1 MTGMSA
7 STARVSPGTPAGGQF
22 AAQAHSDGGFSLDTT
37 PPTPQLTPGL
47 TDQIAELN
55 RQISDL
61 TDQQQRCVVRSIA
74 EKVRQGHPDGARLWL
89 RQRDGDYGRVFSPT
103 HLDDANGDL
112 VSEDFDRK
120 WAPGDVS
127 SLVTNLEADEGK
139 FVDWD
144 EATDDYFLD
153 VEEGLSA
160 DVSPTVRP
168 DEATQAREGEIN
180 YLTDK
185 AEYLQLPE
193 DALDEAVIDTHSRTA
208 SGQVNSSN
216 TEFSDAHDEAERK
229 ASEVNNGGPRAQVE
243 YLVDSW
249 GAEEVSRHLTQLG
262 RDAGAGGPADHH

>member
-1 MTGMSA
+1 MTGMSTP
-7 STARVSPGTPAGGQF
+7 TARVQPGTPAGGQF
-22 AAQAHSDGGFSLDTT
+22 AAQAHPEPGVSLDEA
-37 PPTPQLTPGL
+37 PPAQQMTPGL

-55 RQISDL
+55 KQISDL
-61 TDQQQRCVVRSIA
+61 TNQQQRCVVRAIS
-74 EKVRQGHPDGARLWL
+74 EKVRQDHPDGARLWL
-89 RQRDGDYGRVFSPT
+89 RQQDGDYGRYFTPS

-112 VSEDFDRK
+112 MDEDFDE
-120 WAPGDVS
+120 WAPGDVAP
-127 SLVTNLEADEGK
+127 LTELLEADVGLC
-139 FVDWD
+139 VDWD
-144 EATDDYFLD
+144 ESTDDYFLD
-153 VEEGLSA
+153 VQDGLDM

-168 DEATQAREGEIN
+168 DEATQARAGSIN